1 MTVQSMLDKYNICC
15 NTIWIYFLHRPILQE
30 AMGTGSSREKKMK
43 KKHNTIERL
52 CQRFDIIDKNHWD
65 EWLVTVYSVLLG
77 D

>member
-1 MTVQSMLDKYNICC
+1 
-15 NTIWIYFLHRPILQE
+15 
-30 AMGTGSSREKKMK
+30 MGTGSSREKKMK
-43 KKHNTIERL
+43 KKHNTIELL